1 MTQEHSPYDAV
12 IADLEA
18 KRDQMTAMIENLK
31 QMRGLANS
39 VVVAG
44 VSVHPAVGTSATLS
58 HDAFFG
64 MSLPDAARKYLSIV
78 KKTVPHPQFCDAL
91 LDGGFKTSATNFRE
105 VVRSALSRHPD
116 FVKVN
121 GQWGLSEWYGK
132 RGKKTKSADSSADQ
146 RTDNATDS
154 ENDNKKEENSAVIP
168 AAKFAV

>member
-31 QMRGLANS
+31 QLKGLANS
-39 VVVAG
+39 VLVAG
-44 VSVHPAVGTSATLS
+44 MAVAPVVNASTSIS

-64 MSLPDAARKYLSIV
+64 MSLPDAARKYLSVV
-78 KKTVPHPQFCDAL
+78 KKTVPHPQLCDAL

-116 FVKVN
+116 FVKIN
-121 GQWGLSEWYGK
+121 SQWGLSEWYGK
-132 RGKKTKSADSSADQ
+132 RGRKAKQ
-146 RTDNATDS
+146 TDNTADEIEDTK
-154 ENDNKKEENSAVIP
+154 NDNEEEEENSAVKP
-168 AAKFAV
+168 AAEHAV